1 MRFASNDPPTIQRR
15 ENPMDSCCRILR
27 EEVGLADDGWAIDV
41 LDAHARPRK

>member
-1 MRFASNDPPTIQRR
+1 
-15 ENPMDSCCRILR
+15 MDSCCRILR